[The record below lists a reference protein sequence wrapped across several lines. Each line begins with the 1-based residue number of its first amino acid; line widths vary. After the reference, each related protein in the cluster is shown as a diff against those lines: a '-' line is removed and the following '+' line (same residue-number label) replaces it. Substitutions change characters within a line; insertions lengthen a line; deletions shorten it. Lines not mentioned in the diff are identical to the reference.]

1 MDSHEYHPGRARRSA
16 DDDPSDLSGRRQRRS
31 AYRDASA
38 IANAA
43 VVAVL
48 NAYLISHSILVT
60 SVVALVA
67 IALAFALG

>member
-1 MDSHEYHPGRARRSA
+1 MDSHENDPRRTRSSA
-16 DDDPSDLSGRRQRRS
+16 SDDPPSDRRTPRSS
-31 AYRDASA
+31 AYRDVSA
-38 IANAA
+38 VANAA

-60 SVVALVA
+60 SAVALVA